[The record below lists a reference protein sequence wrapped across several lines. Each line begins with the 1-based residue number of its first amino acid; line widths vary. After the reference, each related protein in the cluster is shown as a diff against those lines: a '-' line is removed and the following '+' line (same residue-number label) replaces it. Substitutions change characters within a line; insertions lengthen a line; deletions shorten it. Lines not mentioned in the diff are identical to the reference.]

1 MKKIKVGSK
10 VKKIIE
16 SCVCIILL
24 VSVVTAV
31 FFGGYYTKETENKTY
46 AVYASVRDITNDEIF
61 FETQA
66 GHIFSIVTSE
76 IFAYGE
82 QYTITFDSCDTATVE
97 DDVIVLISREINM

>member
-1 MKKIKVGSK
+1 MKKIKVSSK
-10 VKKIIE
+10 AKKIIE
-16 SCVCIILL
+16 SCICIVLL
-24 VSVVTAV
+24 IGVVVAV

-46 AVYASVRDITNDEIF
+46 TVYASVKDITNDEIF

-66 GHIFSIVTSE
+66 GHIFSIVTNE

-97 DDVIVLISREINM
+97 DDIIVLISREINM